1 VTPLLHF
8 ILLHPNFAQPQNGK
22 KATENTKPKPILPDT
37 YTHVFGTPTFPKS
50 WKPKFRKEQQSGS
63 LGSQIK
69 QKNVTAPHENNHPI
83 KFLLSTS
90 LGIGKLRFTKINI
103 SRAGNQQH

>member
-1 VTPLLHF
+1 MFLGLPLSPSLGN
-8 ILLHPNFAQPQNGK
+8 PNLGK
-22 KATENTKPKPILPDT
+22 NNKVG
-37 YTHVFGTPTFPKS
+37 H
-50 WKPKFRKEQQSGS
+50 

-90 LGIGKLRFTKINI
+90 LGIGKLRFTKLII